1 MDERDDD
8 HWVGTWTTAPVPV
21 DGIAL
26 AGQTLRMISRISIGG
41 SRIQVRISN
50 AYGVR
55 DLAVGAGHLG
65 LRSQGAGI
73 VDGSG
78 RPLTFNGSPS
88 TTIPAGALVVSD
100 PVDLDVAPL
109 ADLAVSVYLPGEVP
123 ESFQLT
129 GHDPAHQT
137 NYISP
142 GGDFASATD
151 MPVQEKTEVFL
162 FVTGIEVLAPREAGG
177 IVAFGDSLTEGNISQ
192 LDANNRWPDQLAR
205 RLVVRQS
212 GRQLGVVNQ
221 GIGGG
226 RMLHD
231 GRGDSGLRRFDRD
244 VLAQPGVTHVVVL
257 LGVNDL
263 RNSQGRAGEVVTA
276 DDLIGGLHQLAVR
289 ARAAGLTAFVGT
301 VMTWENETFNGG
313 HYTPEG
319 EAKRQALNAWIR
331 DTGVFDAVIDFE
343 AALRD
348 PGHPTRTLPRWDSG
362 DHLHPNDLGYRHMAD
377 SIDLALFG

>member
-1 MDERDDD
+1 MDEQDGN
-8 HWVGTWTTAPVPV
+8 HWVGTWATAPVPV

-41 SRIQVRISN
+41 SRIRVRLSN
-50 AYGVR
+50 AYGAR
-55 DLAVGAGHLG
+55 DLAVGAAHLG
-65 LRSQGAGI
+65 LRSHGAGI
-73 VDGSG
+73 VNGSD
-78 RPLTFNGSPS
+78 RPLTFSGSPS
-88 TTIPAGALVVSD
+88 TTIPVGALVVSD

-109 ADLAVSVYLPGEVP
+109 ADAAVSVYLPGEVP
-123 ESFQLT
+123 DSFPLT

-142 GGDFASATD
+142 GGDFTAAAD
-151 MPVQEKTEVFL
+151 MPVQEETEVFL
-162 FVTGIEVLAPREAGG
+162 FVTGIEVLAPRETGG

-205 RLVVRQS
+205 RLAARQS

-221 GIGGG
+221 GTGGG

-257 LGVNDL
+257 LGINDL
-263 RNSQGRAGEVVTA
+263 RNSQGRADEIITA
-276 DDLIGGLHQLAVR
+276 EDLIGGLHQLAVR
-289 ARAAGLTAFVGT
+289 AHASGLTAIAGT

-313 HYTPEG
+313 HYTPEA
-319 EAKRQALNAWIR
+319 EARRQILNAWIR
-331 DTGVFDAVIDFE
+331 DNGVFDAVIDFE

-348 PGHPTRTLPRWDSG
+348 PAHPTRTLPRWDSG

>member
-1 MDERDDD
+1 MEERDGSP
-8 HWVGTWTTAPVPV
+8 WVGTWATAPVPV

-26 AGQTLRMISRISIGG
+26 AGQTLRMICRISIGG
-41 SRIQVRISN
+41 SRIRVRLSN
-50 AYGVR
+50 AYGER
-55 DLAVGAGHLG
+55 DLAVGAAHLG

-73 VDGSG
+73 AGGSG
-78 RPLTFNGSPS
+78 RRLTFNGSPS
-88 TTIPAGALVVSD
+88 TTVPAGALVVSD

-109 ADLAVSVYLPGEVP
+109 ADVAVSVYLPGEVP
-123 ESFQLT
+123 ESFPLT

-142 GGDFASATD
+142 GGDFTAATD
-151 MPVQEKTEVFL
+151 LPIQQETEVFL
-162 FVTGIEVLAPREAGG
+162 FVTGIEVLAPHETGG

-205 RLVVRQS
+205 RLAARQN

-226 RMLHD
+226 RLLHD
-231 GRGDSGLRRFDRD
+231 GHGDSGLRRFDRD
-244 VLAQPGVTHVVVL
+244 VLAQPGATHVIAA

-263 RNSQGRAGEVVTA
+263 RNSQGRADETVTA
-276 DDLIGGLHQLAVR
+276 DDLIGGLAQLAVR
-289 ARAAGLTAFVGT
+289 AHAAGLTAIAGT
-301 VMTWENETFNGG
+301 VLTWENETFNGG
-313 HYTPEG
+313 HYTPGG

-331 DTGVFDAVIDFE
+331 GNGVFDAVIDFE

-348 PGHPTRTLPRWDSG
+348 PAHPTRMLPRWDSG

>member
-1 MDERDDD
+1 MDERHGN
-8 HWVGTWTTAPVPV
+8 HWTGTWTTAPVPA
-21 DGIAL
+21 DGMAL
-26 AGQTLRMISRISIGG
+26 DGQTLRMISRISIGG
-41 SRIQVRISN
+41 SRIRVRISN
-50 AYGVR
+50 ACGTGG
-55 DLAVGAGHLG
+55 LAVGGAHLG
-65 LRSQGAGI
+65 LRSQGAAI
-73 VDGSG
+73 VGGSG

-88 TTIPAGALVVSD
+88 TTVPAGALVVSD

-109 ADLAVSVYLPGEVP
+109 ADLAVSVYLPDELP
-123 ESFQLT
+123 ESFRLT

-142 GGDFASATD
+142 RGDFAAAPD
-151 MPVQEKTEVFL
+151 IPVKEETEVFL

-192 LDANNRWPDQLAR
+192 LNANDRWPDQLAR
-205 RLVVRQS
+205 RLVARPG

-226 RMLHD
+226 RLLHD

-244 VLAQPGVTHVVVL
+244 VLAQPGATHVIAT

-263 RNSQGRAGEVVTA
+263 RNSFGRADEIVTA
-276 DDLIGGLHQLAVR
+276 DDLIGGLRQLAVR
-289 ARAAGLTAFVGT
+289 AHAAGLTAFAGT
-301 VMTWENETFNGG
+301 LLTWENETFGGG
-313 HYTPEG
+313 HYTSEG

-331 DTGVFDAVIDFE
+331 DNDVFDAVIDFE

-348 PGHPTRTLPRWDSG
+348 PGHPTRMLPRWDSG

>member
-1 MDERDDD
+1 MDERDGN
-8 HWVGTWTTAPVPV
+8 HWVGTWATAPVPV

-41 SRIQVRISN
+41 SRVRVRISN
-50 AYGVR
+50 AFGAR
-55 DLAVGAGHLG
+55 GLAVGAARLG
-65 LRSQGAGI
+65 LRSQGAAI

-88 TTIPAGALVVSD
+88 ATIPAGALVVSD

-109 ADLAVSVYLPGEVP
+109 ADLAVSVYLPDEVP
-123 ESFQLT
+123 GNFQLT

-142 GGDFASATD
+142 AGDFASATD
-151 MPVQEKTEVFL
+151 MPVQRETEVFL
-162 FVTGIEVLAPREAGG
+162 FVTGVEVLAPREAGS

-205 RLVVRQS
+205 RLAARQS
-212 GRQLGVVNQ
+212 GRPLGVVNQ
-221 GIGGG
+221 GTGGG

-231 GRGDSGLRRFDRD
+231 GHGDSGLRRFDRD
-244 VLAQPGVTHVVVL
+244 VLAQPGATHVVVL

-263 RNSQGRAGEVVTA
+263 RNSQGKADEIVTA
-276 DDLIGGLHQLAVR
+276 EDLIGGLHQLAVR
-289 ARAAGLTAFVGT
+289 AHSVGLTAIAGT

-313 HYTPEG
+313 HYTPEA
-319 EAKRQALNAWIR
+319 EAKRQALNTWIR
-331 DTGVFDAVIDFE
+331 DNSAFDAVIDFD

-348 PGHPTRTLPRWDSG
+348 PDHPTRTLPRWDSG

>member
-1 MDERDDD
+1 MDKRDDN
-8 HWVGTWTTAPVPV
+8 HWVGTWATAPVPV

-26 AGQTLRMISRISIGG
+26 AGQTLRMIARVSIGG
-41 SRIQVRISN
+41 SRIRVRLSN
-50 AYGVR
+50 ADGES
-55 DLAVGAGHLG
+55 DLTVGTAQVG
-65 LRSQGAGI
+65 LRSQGSGI
-73 VDGSG
+73 VAGSG
-78 RPLTFNGSPS
+78 GPLTFNGSPS

-100 PVDLDVAPL
+100 PVDLDTAALV
-109 ADLAVSVYLPGEVP
+109 DLAVSLYLPGEVP
-123 ESFQLT
+123 ESSPLT
-129 GHDPAHQT
+129 SHDPAHQT

-142 GGDFASATD
+142 VGDFASAVD
-151 MPVQEKTEVFL
+151 MPVEAETEVFL
-162 FVTGIEVLAPREAGG
+162 FVTGVEVLATREVGG

-205 RLVVRQS
+205 RLVARQS

-231 GRGDSGLRRFDRD
+231 GHGDSALRRFDRD
-244 VLAQPGVTHVVVL
+244 VLAQPGVTHVVIL

-263 RNSQGRAGEVVTA
+263 RKSQGRTEEIVTA

-289 ARAAGLTAFVGT
+289 AHAAGLTAFVGT

-313 HYTPEG
+313 NYTTEG
-319 EAKRQALNAWIR
+319 EAKRQTLNAWIR
-331 DTGVFDAVIDFE
+331 DNDAFEAVVDFE

-348 PGHPTRTLPRWDSG
+348 PSHPTRTLPRWDSG
-362 DHLHPNDLGYRHMAD
+362 DHLHPNDLGYRQMAD
-377 SIDLALFG
+377 SIDLALFD

>member
-1 MDERDDD
+1 MNEQDGN

-41 SRIQVRISN
+41 SRIRVRLSN
-50 AYGVR
+50 AYGTR
-55 DLAVGAGHLG
+55 DLAVGAAHLG
-65 LRSQGAGI
+65 LRSHGADI
-73 VDGSG
+73 AEGSD
-78 RPLTFNGSPS
+78 RPLTFSGSPS

-123 ESFQLT
+123 ASFPLT

-142 GGDFASATD
+142 GGDFAGATD
-151 MPVQEKTEVFL
+151 MPVKEETEVFL
-162 FVTGIEVLAPREAGG
+162 FVTGIEVLAPRETGG

-205 RLVVRQS
+205 RLVARPS
-212 GRQLGVVNQ
+212 GRRLGVVNQ
-221 GIGGG
+221 GVGGG

-231 GRGDSGLRRFDRD
+231 GHGDSGLRRFDRD

-257 LGVNDL
+257 LGINDL
-263 RNSQGRAGEVVTA
+263 RNSQGRADEIVSA
-276 DDLIGGLHQLAVR
+276 DALIGGLQQLAVR
-289 ARAAGLTAFVGT
+289 AQAAGLTAVAGT
-301 VMTWENETFNGG
+301 VMTWEDETFNGG
-313 HYTPEG
+313 HYTPG
-319 EAKRQALNAWIR
+319 AEARRQALNAWIR
-331 DTGVFDAVIDFE
+331 ANGVFDAVIDFE

-348 PGHPTRTLPRWDSG
+348 PGHPTRMLPRWDSG

>member
-1 MDERDDD
+1 MNERDDN

-21 DGIAL
+21 DRGAL
-26 AGQTLRMISRISIGG
+26 AGQTLRTISRISIGG
-41 SRIQVRISN
+41 SHIRVRISN
-50 AYGVR
+50 AYGGQDV
-55 DLAVGAGHLG
+55 AVGAVHLG
-65 LRSQGAGI
+65 LRSKDAGI
-73 VDGSG
+73 IDGSD

-100 PVDLDVAPL
+100 AVELNVAPL
-109 ADLAVSVYLPGEVP
+109 VDLAVSVYLPGELP
-123 ESFQLT
+123 DSFQMT

-142 GGDFASATD
+142 VGNFATATD
-151 MPVQEKTEVFL
+151 MPVHEETEVFL
-162 FVTGIEVLAPREAGG
+162 FVTGIEVLAPREVGG

-205 RLVVRQS
+205 RLVARQS
-212 GRQLGVVNQ
+212 GRQLSVVNQ

-231 GRGDSGLRRFDRD
+231 GNGDSASRRFDRD
-244 VLAQPGVTHVVVL
+244 VLAQPGATHVVVL
-257 LGVNDL
+257 LGINDL
-263 RNSQGRAGEVVTA
+263 RNSQKKAEEIVTA

-289 ARAAGLTAFVGT
+289 AHAAGLIAFVGT
-301 VMTWENETFNGG
+301 VLTWENETFNGG
-313 HYTPEG
+313 NYTQEG

-331 DTGVFDAVIDFE
+331 ENGEFDAVIDFE

-362 DHLHPNDLGYRHMAD
+362 DHLHPNDLGYLHMAE
-377 SIDLALFG
+377 SIDLALFD